1 MGPLFPA
8 LVWLAVA
15 AHFVFL
21 AYLPTGGFLA
31 LRWRRSVWLHV
42 LAVLWGTASV
52 VLRFDCPL
60 TSIEQWARRR
70 AGLPPLPESG
80 FIAHYVTGVFYPA
93 GGTGYAQAVVLTA
106 VAVSWAV
113 FAFTRSRGTAAGT
126 PTRHAK

>member
-1 MGPLFPA
+1 MGPLFLA
-8 LVWLAVA
+8 LVGLAVA

-21 AYLPTGGFLA
+21 AYLPAGGFLA
-31 LRWRRSVWLHV
+31 LRWRRTIWLHV

-93 GGTGYAQAVVLTA
+93 GGTGHAQAVVLIA
-106 VAVSWAV
+106 VAVSWA
-113 FAFTRSRGTAAGT
+113 AYWFTRSGGTLVGT
-126 PTRHAK
+126 PTGRAK

>member
-1 MGPLFPA
+1 MGPLFLA

-31 LRWRRSVWLHV
+31 LRWRRTIWLHAI
-42 LAVLWGTASV
+42 AVLWGTASV

-60 TSIEQWARRR
+60 TSLEQWARRH

-93 GGTGYAQAVVLTA
+93 GGTGYAQAVVLIA
-106 VAVSWAV
+106 VAVSWA
-113 FAFTRSRGTAAGT
+113 AYWSTRAGGALVGT
-126 PTRHAK
+126 PTGHAK